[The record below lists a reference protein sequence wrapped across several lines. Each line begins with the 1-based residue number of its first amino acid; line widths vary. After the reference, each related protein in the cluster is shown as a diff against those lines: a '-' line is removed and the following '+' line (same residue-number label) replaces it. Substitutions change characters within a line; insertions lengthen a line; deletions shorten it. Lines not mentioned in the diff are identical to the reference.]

1 MINNIDDYLKQLRK
15 ELAGCDRAIIQDA
28 LSDAGEHLKNS
39 VESLHSENPDIS
51 DSEALGRIIE
61 GYGTPAE
68 IAAIYKEMESRIS
81 PSLAPEK
88 KAGNRSL
95 LAAFFGVVIDPRTYG
110 AFFYL
115 IFSLALGI
123 IYFTWAVTG
132 LSLSLG
138 LLILIFGIL
147 IFGIFILSVRGISL
161 MEGRLVEALL
171 GIRMPRRTFFS
182 TTERGLWP
190 KFKSVISDQYT
201 WFALIYM
208 LLMLPL
214 GIFYF
219 SLFVSLIA
227 TSAWLVV
234 EPILQIIYG
243 ASSLHIDYHIYY
255 YTPAWLIPFSIIGGM
270 LLFVITLHLAKLI
283 GKLHGNLAKVML
295 VRG

>member
-1 MINNIDDYLKQLRK
+1 MINSIDDYLKQLRK
-15 ELAGCDRAIIQDA
+15 ELAGCDRAIVQDA

-39 VESLHSENPDIS
+39 VENLRAENPEMTE
-51 DSEALGRIIE
+51 SEALQQIIE
-61 GYGTPAE
+61 GYGTPKE
-68 IAAIYKEMESRIS
+68 IAEIYKEMESRIS
-81 PSLAPEK
+81 PSLAPEQK
-88 KAGNRSL
+88 PGNRSL
-95 LAAFFGVVIDPRTYG
+95 LARFFGVVIDPRAYG

-115 IFSLALGI
+115 IFSLALGV

-132 LSLSLG
+132 ISLSLG
-138 LLILIFGIL
+138 LLVMIFGVL
-147 IFGIFILSVRGISL
+147 VFGVFILSVRGISL

-171 GIRMPRRTFFS
+171 GIRMPRRPFFS

-214 GIFYF
+214 GTFYF
-219 SLFVSLIA
+219 SLFVTLI
-227 TSAWLVV
+227 SSSVWLIIG
-234 EPILQIIYG
+234 PILQTANESWIHVNG
-243 ASSLHIDYHIYY
+243 HVY
-255 YTPAWLIPFSIIGGM
+255 YTPGWLIPFSIIGGM
-270 LLFVITLHLAKLI
+270 LLFVITMHLARII